1 MQSLSKQLPAAAATH
16 LLLLNMSGKG
26 PGGLRSTRGTGSG
39 PRGHLWAGGSGG
51 DDSGFGHPLAAC
63 GSGCR
68 QNSLFCPQRSPL
80 PPSWA
85 SSSSKDGADVYPA
98 SLGTCPS
105 FYAHREPC
113 CSLSCFCRPPR
124 PFFWCME
131 TCWAQ
136 ARADACSTDTSRVL
150 HQQPDACWE
159 ARGLGTRG

>member
-26 PGGLRSTRGTGSG
+26 PGGLWSTRGTGSG

-85 SSSSKDGADVYPA
+85 GLQQRGRSRRVPCELRDLSLFLYKQGTVLQPA
-98 SLGTCPS
+98 LLLSPTQTLFLVRGDLLGTSPS
-105 FYAHREPC
+105 
-113 CSLSCFCRPPR
+113 
-124 PFFWCME
+124 
-131 TCWAQ
+131 
-136 ARADACSTDTSRVL
+136 
-150 HQQPDACWE
+150 
-159 ARGLGTRG
+159 